1 MRRVPYLKKDGTPS
15 RHQGGFEPSGASTK
29 RTRAFRAR
37 QKAKR
42 LADQKAA
49 RAAKRQA
56 LDAARIARGLP
67 PAKTSTE
74 RAAESRARRADIR
87 ESFLNLRWYL
97 PAIDSKTVERILEER
112 QPRLH
117 NTQYL
122 RQRDNLERECR
133 RYGLNLN
140 QFTVAENGIQRA
152 RERRAIFHQC
162 YLKRQDSLT
171 MFELVQESESVTEIP
186 SEQTLNDAQTK
197 WGAGESIYQAV
208 LGS

>member
-1 MRRVPYLKKDGTPS
+1 MLVDG
-15 RHQGGFEPSGASTK
+15 RGNRDGHRGGTEPPGASTK
-29 RTRAFRAR
+29 RVRRFRAR
-37 QKAKR
+37 KRAEREAAK
-42 LADQKAA
+42 KAA

-56 LDAARIARGLP
+56 LDAARIARGLK

-74 RAAESRARRADIR
+74 RAAEYRARRALVR
-87 ESFLNLRWYL
+87 ESLLTLKWYL

-152 RERRAIFHQC
+152 RERRAAFHQC
-162 YLKRQDSLT
+162 YLTRQSST
-171 MFELVQESESVTEIP
+171 MFELLQESESLTEIP
-186 SEQTLNDAQTK
+186 SEQALNDSQAR
-197 WGAGESIYQAV
+197 WGNGELIYQAI
-208 LGS
+208 LNS

>member
-1 MRRVPYLKKDGTPS
+1 VLVDGRGI
-15 RHQGGFEPSGASTK
+15 RHPNRDGHRGGTEPPGASTQ
-29 RTRAFRAR
+29 RVRRFRAR
-37 QKAKR
+37 QRAKR
-42 LADQKAA
+42 LADRKAA
-49 RAAKRQA
+49 QIARRIE
-56 LDAARIARGLP
+56 LDAIRISRGLK

-74 RAAESRARRADIR
+74 RAAESRARRAAIR
-87 ESFLNLRWYL
+87 ESLLTLKWYL

-133 RYGLNLN
+133 RYELNLN
-140 QFTVAENGIQRA
+140 QFVAENGIQRA